1 MSPTA
6 SALLMIACCP
16 AFGQHTPSQ
25 DFTLR
30 VNSDLVVLEAGV
42 TDPRG
47 ANVPDLKL
55 ADFRVYEDGRL
66 QTIRQFSA
74 EERPATIALVVD
86 NSGSMRPKRPEVI
99 TAALGMIEASNPDDE
114 VFVVNFN
121 DSATLGLPPEMPFS
135 GDIAELRR
143 ALSIGRAQGRT
154 ALNDAMILA
163 IEHLAQGKWDKKA
176 LLLVSD
182 GGDNSSQHT
191 SKDVLAAIE
200 HAQAIVYTI
209 GLFDP
214 EDPDRNPG
222 ALRRLTD
229 ISGGKA
235 YLPERTDEI
244 VGICQSIAHDIR
256 SRYTLAYVPSAE
268 SHPGVVHR
276 IKVVAR
282 SDSGTKLLVRTR
294 TSYAIRPDS
303 TAALE
308 DRTPP
313 AH

>member
-1 MSPTA
+1 
-6 SALLMIACCP
+6 
-16 AFGQHTPSQ
+16 
-25 DFTLR
+25 
-30 VNSDLVVLEAGV
+30 
-42 TDPRG
+42 
-47 ANVPDLKL
+47 
-55 ADFRVYEDGRL
+55 
-66 QTIRQFSA
+66 
-74 EERPATIALVVD
+74 
-86 NSGSMRPKRPEVI
+86 
-99 TAALGMIEASNPDDE
+99 
-114 VFVVNFN
+114 
-121 DSATLGLPPEMPFS
+121 MPFS

-235 YLPERTDEI
+235 YLPSERMKLSVFARVSPTTSAAVTHSPTSPRLRAI
-244 VGICQSIAHDIR
+244 
-256 SRYTLAYVPSAE
+256 LASCT
-268 SHPGVVHR
+268 G
-276 IKVVAR
+276 
-282 SDSGTKLLVRTR
+282 
-294 TSYAIRPDS
+294 
-303 TAALE
+303 
-308 DRTPP
+308 
-313 AH
+313 

>member
-1 MSPTA
+1 MQIAMSPTA
-6 SALLMIACCP
+6 LTLVLIACCP
-16 AFGQHTPSQ
+16 AFAQQAPSP

-55 ADFRVYEDGRL
+55 SDFQVYEDGRL

-74 EERPATIALVVD
+74 EERPATIGLVID
-86 NSGSMRPKRPEVI
+86 NSGSMRPKRAEVI
-99 TAALGMIEASNPDDE
+99 TAALGLIAASNPDDE

-121 DSATLGLPPEMPFS
+121 DSATLGLPPQMPFS

-143 ALSIGRAQGRT
+143 ALSIGRAQGKT

-163 IEHLAQGKWDKKA
+163 LDHLAQGKWDKKA

-191 SKDVLAAIE
+191 SKDVIAAIE

-214 EDPDRNPG
+214 EDPDRTQARCAGSPISAAANPACRSG
-222 ALRRLTD
+222 PRRLA
-229 ISGGKA
+229 ISA
-235 YLPERTDEI
+235 
-244 VGICQSIAHDIR
+244 
-256 SRYTLAYVPSAE
+256 
-268 SHPGVVHR
+268 GV
-276 IKVVAR
+276 
-282 SDSGTKLLVRTR
+282 SPR
-294 TSYAIRPDS
+294 TSAVVTRSPTS
-303 TAALE
+303 PRQRAVRASCTG
-308 DRTPP
+308 
-313 AH
+313 